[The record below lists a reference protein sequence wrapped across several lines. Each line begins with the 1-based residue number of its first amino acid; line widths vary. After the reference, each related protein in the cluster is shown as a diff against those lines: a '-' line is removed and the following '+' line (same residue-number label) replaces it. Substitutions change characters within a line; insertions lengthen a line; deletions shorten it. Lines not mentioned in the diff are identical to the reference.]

1 MEQRFSVLSYADK
14 RRRLEEEKSR
24 RSGAGFAGPEGE
36 DEWFR
41 VLMDE
46 VRKELAAPRGK
57 TEEERRL
64 YTDTLNRAV
73 IGYEPARRA
82 IMGMIVDILAKKRIH
97 RPPPPSTRYTSLAEA
112 AFAEIIGWNV
122 LDTVLRQRAGLEEIQ
137 VIGEQVFEVRQGV
150 PAPSPV
156 RLPSAK
162 DLERLQQ
169 NLVLFNG
176 DSLHV
181 RKKWAEV
188 TLLDGARVTM
198 TGLGFTSSPTLT
210 IRFYSQVL
218 FDLEQLS
225 RPEAG
230 TMSSAMAELLRVL
243 VRASFNLV
251 ITGSTN
257 SGKTTLI
264 KALIREMPDH
274 ERLVTIE
281 SRYEL
286 RIKRD
291 FPQKNC
297 VEYEVDEDDP
307 RHDGAQAFKLAL
319 RQSPKRIIHAEIRDQ
334 DAVLYVRACT
344 RGHEGSMTT
353 VHASALEDA
362 PDAIADMCLMEN
374 KGMEPARLVR
384 RIAQYVT
391 QVGIEM
397 AMIKGK
403 RRITRIGEFAF
414 SGGSV
419 IVSDWVCYDAA
430 TNSWRYPLQLSQQA
444 KERIR
449 QADPRG
455 YAALE
460 GCFREKG
467 GVDRCF

>member
-1 MEQRFSVLSYADK
+1 MEQKFSVLSYADK
-14 RRRLEEEKSR
+14 RTRMEEEQSR
-24 RSGAGFAGPEGE
+24 RREGGAAGREAGE
-36 DEWFR
+36 DWFR
-41 VLMDE
+41 ELIEE

-57 TEEERRL
+57 TEEERRV

-82 IMGMIVDILAKKRIH
+82 IMGMILDILAKKRIH
-97 RPPPPSTRYTSLAEA
+97 RPPPSSTRYTSLSEA
-112 AFAEIIGWNV
+112 VFAEIIGWNV
-122 LDTVLRQRAGLEEIQ
+122 LETLLLHKSGLEEIQ
-137 VIGEQVFEVRQGV
+137 VVGEQVFEVRNGIPSLS
-150 PAPSPV
+150 PA
-156 RLPSAK
+156 RLYSVK

-188 TLLDGARVTM
+188 TLLDGSRVTL

-210 IRFYSQVL
+210 MRFYSPVM
-218 FDLEQLS
+218 FDLEEMS
-225 RPEAG
+225 RPAAG
-230 TMSSAMAELLRVL
+230 TLSPSMAGLLRML
-243 VRASFNLV
+243 VRASFSMV
-251 ITGSTN
+251 VTGSTN

-297 VEYEVDEDDP
+297 VEYEIDEEDP

-334 DAVLYVRACT
+334 DAALYVRACT
-344 RGHEGSMTT
+344 RGHDGSMTT
-353 VHASALEDA
+353 VHVSALEDA

-374 KGMEPARLVR
+374 RGMEPARLVR
-384 RIAQYVT
+384 RIARYVT
-391 QVGIEM
+391 QIGIEM
-397 AMIKGK
+397 ALINGK
-403 RRITRIGEFAF
+403 RRIARIGEFEYA
-414 SGGSV
+414 GGEV
-419 IVSDWVCYDAA
+419 RVRDWVLYDFAA
-430 TNSWRYPLQLSQQA
+430 HCWRYPLQLSSGA
-444 KERIR
+444 EDRIR
-449 QADPRG
+449 RLDPGGRIL
-455 YAALE
+455 LE
-460 GCFREKG
+460 RMKAKGREDS
-467 GVDRCF
+467 DR

>member
-14 RRRLEEEKSR
+14 RRRLEEERSRKSD
-24 RSGAGFAGPEGE
+24 GGLIGPEKE

-41 VLMDE
+41 ELMDE
-46 VRKELAAPRGK
+46 IRKELAAPRGK
-57 TEEERRL
+57 TEEERRI

-97 RPPPPSTRYTSLAEA
+97 RPPPPSTRYTTLSEA

-122 LDTVLRQRAGLEEIQ
+122 LDTVLRQKNGLEEIQ

-150 PAPSPV
+150 PASSSV
-156 RLPSAK
+156 RLHSVK

-176 DSLHV
+176 DSLHA

-198 TGLGFTSSPTLT
+198 TGMGFTSSPTLT
-210 IRFYSQVL
+210 IRFYSPVL

-230 TMSSAMAELLRVL
+230 TLSVYMAEVLRLLVQ
-243 VRASFNLV
+243 ASFNLI

-274 ERLVTIE
+274 ERVVTIE

-297 VEYEVDEDDP
+297 VEYEIDEEDS

-334 DAVLYVRACT
+334 DAALYVRACT

-374 KGMEPARLVR
+374 RGMEPTRLVR

-391 QVGIEM
+391 QIGIEM
-397 AMIKGK
+397 AIINGK
-403 RRITRIGEFAF
+403 RRITRIGEFEFAE
-414 SGGSV
+414 GAVSV
-419 IVSDWVCYDAA
+419 RDWIRYDAA
-430 TNSWRYPLQLSQQA
+430 AGNWQYPLQISPQA
-444 KERIR
+444 KSKILL
-449 QADPRG
+449 ADPKGLAR
-455 YAALE
+455 LE
-460 GCFREKG
+460 RFLEKG
-467 GVDRCF
+467 GMDRCF

>member
-1 MEQRFSVLSYADK
+1 MDQRFSVLSYADK
-14 RRRLEEEKSR
+14 RRQLEEEKSR
-24 RSGAGFAGPEGE
+24 RSGGGSAGQAGE

-41 VLMDE
+41 LLMDE
-46 VRKELAAPRGK
+46 VRKELAAPRGR
-57 TEEERRL
+57 TEEERRI

-82 IMGMIVDILAKKRIH
+82 IMGMIVDILAKKRVH
-97 RPPPPSTRYTSLAEA
+97 RLPPPSTRYTSLAEA
-112 AFAEIIGWNV
+112 AFAEVIGWNV
-122 LDTVLRQRAGLEEIQ
+122 LDTVLRQKAGLEEIQ

-150 PAPSPV
+150 PVPSPV
-156 RLPSAK
+156 RLQSAK
-162 DLERLQQ
+162 ELERLQQ

-198 TGLGFTSSPTLT
+198 TGMGFTSSPTLT
-210 IRFYSQVL
+210 IRFYSQML
-218 FDLEQLS
+218 FDLEELS
-225 RPEAG
+225 RPTAG
-230 TMSSAMAELLRVL
+230 TLSPAMAELLRML
-243 VRASFNLV
+243 IRASFNLI

-297 VEYEVDEDDP
+297 VEYEVDEDDS

-334 DAVLYVRACT
+334 DAALYVRACT

-374 KGMEPARLVR
+374 RGMEPARLVR

-391 QVGIEM
+391 QIGIEM
-397 AMIKGK
+397 ALVNGK

-414 SGGSV
+414 ADGAV
-419 IVSDWVCYDAA
+419 TVCDWVRYDPAA
-430 TNSWRYPLQLSQQA
+430 DCWQYPLELSLQSR
-444 KERIR
+444 ERMKR
-449 QADPRG
+449 ADPAG
-455 YAALE
+455 YDRLE
-460 GCFREKG
+460 RFREKG
-467 GVDRCF
+467 GMERCF